1 MQERKYNQQRMWI
14 KKRKLQDIS
23 QSILTEKNMDRKVQR
38 KSISEIQDQND
49 VRTQGLKKQH
59 TIKKKLSSPLTIAK
73 GTTLN
78 GTVNGISFAN

>member
-1 MQERKYNQQRMWI
+1 MWI

-59 TIKKKLSSPLTIAK
+59 TIKKKQSEK
-73 GTTLN
+73 GGTTY
-78 GTVNGISFAN
+78 

>member
-59 TIKKKLSSPLTIAK
+59 TIKKKQSEK
-73 GTTLN
+73 GGTTY
-78 GTVNGISFAN
+78 